1 MNRLPTPDSIVPI
14 LILIGGA
21 LIFFGVLMLL
31 KDRIKRQDKFGKKRK
46 KNNVS

>member
-21 LIFFGVLMLL
+21 LIFFGILMLL
-31 KDRIKRQDKFGKKRK
+31 KDRIKEKNKSRKKRIK
-46 KNNVS
+46 K

>member
-21 LIFFGVLMLL
+21 FIFFGVLMLL
-31 KDRIKRQDKFGKKRK
+31 KDRIKRQDKSVKKRK

>member
-21 LIFFGVLMLL
+21 LIFFGILMLL
-31 KDRIKRQDKFGKKRK
+31 KDRIKEKNKSRK
-46 KNNVS
+46 KMIKK

>member
-21 LIFFGVLMLL
+21 LIFFGILMLL
-31 KDRIKRQDKFGKKRK
+31 KDRIKGKNKSRKKRIK
-46 KNNVS
+46 K